1 MNDVR
6 DGLRIMADSTGQGG
20 ERRGKQRFVALRRGS
35 ECFWAQVDGRREP
48 LSDLS
53 LDGFGLTGA
62 FEVSRRIDVVL
73 YRAAVP
79 DEIRGTVKVA
89 NCFAGAGGVQSGCVF
104 ESLEGGGRERLRD
117 WLIAHVIANATLPIT
132 EKDAERIVCGPS
144 LI

>member
-1 MNDVR
+1 MNDMQ
-6 DGLRIMADSTGQGG
+6 DGLQIMTDSTRQGG
-20 ERRGKQRFVALRRGS
+20 ERRGKQRFVALRRGA

-48 LSDLS
+48 LSDMS
-53 LDGFGLTGA
+53 LDGFGLCGT
-62 FEVSRRIDVVL
+62 FEVGRRIEVVL
-73 YRAAVP
+73 YRSAVP

-104 ESLEGGGRERLRD
+104 EAFEGDGRERLRD